1 MIIIGKSPFTINKS
15 PEIVQ
20 CSQVRTDS
28 NKREKREGIHMAK
41 TAMKT
46 KAKAKKKPMKRATVA
61 KKRSTKRR

>member
-1 MIIIGKSPFTINKS
+1 
-15 PEIVQ
+15 
-20 CSQVRTDS
+20 
-28 NKREKREGIHMAK
+28 MAK